1 MEALQLEKLEEPELR
16 KERNNLIFLK
26 LISSFIFC
34 ISMEQQR
41 VRLLVSGKVQ
51 GVFFRQALKVVAKKN
66 NVSGWV
72 RNLKDMR
79 VEVVLE
85 GDNKS
90 VNSVIAWAR
99 IGPANSRVDDI
110 EVSNEGFKNE
120 FLTFEVLY

>member
-1 MEALQLEKLEEPELR
+1 
-16 KERNNLIFLK
+16 
-26 LISSFIFC
+26 
-34 ISMEQQR
+34 MEQQR

-72 RNLKDMR
+72 RNLKDKR

-90 VNSVIAWAR
+90 INSVIAWAR
-99 IGPANSRVDDI
+99 FGPANSRVDDI
-110 EVSNEGFKNE
+110 EVTNEGFKNE